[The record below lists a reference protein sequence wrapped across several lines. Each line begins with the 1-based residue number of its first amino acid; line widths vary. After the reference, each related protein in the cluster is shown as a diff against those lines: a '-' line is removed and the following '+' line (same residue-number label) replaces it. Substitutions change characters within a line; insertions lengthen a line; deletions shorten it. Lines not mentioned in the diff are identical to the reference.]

1 MRYEWAWPEEL
12 SIRANVTWSQPY
24 TYDLMNDGQVP
35 EDHTAYLCSL
45 ILPDTRS
52 SKTPS
57 AAAS

>member
-24 TYDLMNDGQVP
+24 MYALLNDGQVP
-35 EDHTAYLCSL
+35 EDHTAYLYSL

-52 SKTPS
+52 SKISCAT
-57 AAAS
+57 AS